1 MNIHDFMISETYIHF
16 SFFISLSEISSVLE
30 LDSCGDD
37 AGMGHGEL
45 DKWPTIGYFFLN
57 LAIQSA
63 RIC

>member
-1 MNIHDFMISETYIHF
+1 MTSWQLFENYIHF
-16 SFFISLSEISSVLE
+16 PFFISLSEISLVLE